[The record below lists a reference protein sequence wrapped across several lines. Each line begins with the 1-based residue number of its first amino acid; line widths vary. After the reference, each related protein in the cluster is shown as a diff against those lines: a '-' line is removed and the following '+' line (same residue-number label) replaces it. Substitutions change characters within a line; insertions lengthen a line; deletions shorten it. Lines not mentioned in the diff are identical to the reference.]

1 MIVACFLSPFLPN
14 TPQRTGV
21 KLSDGPRAITQEQ
34 LVCRVLESVERLP
47 AGKDFTA
54 KGIHLS
60 AARRMGNHNGIGHVG
75 NEAVSSH
82 RGLGRDV
89 AYLFRKRRDHYE
101 AAIID
106 GRLER
111 GGTFRERDTR

>member
-60 AARRMGNHNGIGHVG
+60 AARRMGNHNGIGWTGISHTADWVMLTAVG
-75 NEAVSSH
+75 AGH
-82 RGLGRDV
+82 D
-89 AYLFRKRRDHYE
+89 A
-101 AAIID
+101 
-106 GRLER
+106 
-111 GGTFRERDTR
+111 